1 MGVVCAISALEQMLQ
16 ERINSDMP
24 SPVDGCLRPTQG
36 LVFAGP
42 VPILSH
48 MALLSSLQTW
58 SFTASS
64 LQPKRGHHFSCPLQ
78 QQSLGHKL
86 HPILNSSLMLGRCLC
101 YLVIRFALN
110 SFAWF

>member
-1 MGVVCAISALEQMLQ
+1 
-16 ERINSDMP
+16 MP

-48 MALLSSLQTW
+48 MALLKLTDLELYSLVVAAKAGTPFQ
-58 SFTASS
+58 
-64 LQPKRGHHFSCPLQ
+64 LLQ

-86 HPILNSSLMLGRCLC
+86 HPILNSSLLGRYCLC

>member
-1 MGVVCAISALEQMLQ
+1 MNQMLKRVRAEWEWCVAISALEQMLQ

-58 SFTASS
+58 SFTPRRCS
-64 LQPKRGHHFSCPLQ
+64 RGHHFSPC
-78 QQSLGHKL
+78 
-86 HPILNSSLMLGRCLC
+86 SS
-101 YLVIRFALN
+101 N
-110 SFAWF
+110 P